1 MAAISGTA
9 IAAGIGAAGA
19 IGSAAINNNSAKKA
33 AGAARNASNQAN
45 ALQQQQYEQTRAD
58 LNPYL
63 QEGQNALAGINRLNA
78 GDYSG
83 FQNSPDYQFAL
94 QQGQQGVERSA
105 AARGGLYSGG
115 NLADLTSF
123 GQGLASQQLGA
134 YRNSLMSLAN
144 MGASSG
150 SALAG
155 VGANYAGAVGNNL
168 GNAANAAGS
177 AALSQGNS
185 LGQLTAGLGGLANNY
200 FQGRQSSFAPVNNLL
215 QGQLSTGQG
224 SAYNFGNNTDL
235 FANSGRK
242 W

>member
-1 MAAISGTA
+1 MPVAAIGAVAGVGSA
-9 IAAGIGAAGA
+9 LLQNRAAGKAA
-19 IGSAAINNNSAKKA
+19 SAAN
-33 AGAARNASNQAN
+33 RASEQAN
-45 ALQQQQYEQTRAD
+45 ALQQQQYEQTRSD

-83 FQNSPDYQFAL
+83 FQNSPDYQFAM
-94 QQGQQGVERSA
+94 QQGLQGVDRSA
-105 AARGGLYSGG
+105 AARGALYSGG
-115 NLADLTSF
+115 QQADLTNYA
-123 GQGLASQQLGA
+123 QGMASQQLGQ

-155 VGANYAGAVGNNL
+155 VGQNYAGAVGNNL
-168 GNAANAAGS
+168 ANGANATGS
-177 AALSQGNS
+177 AALTQGNNLS
-185 LGQLTAGLGGLANNY
+185 QLTAGLGGLANNY
-200 FQGRQSSFAPVNNLL
+200 LQQRQSSFNPPANNLL

>member
-1 MAAISGTA
+1 MPVAAIGAVAGVGSA
-9 IAAGIGAAGA
+9 LLQNRAAGKAA
-19 IGSAAINNNSAKKA
+19 SAAN
-33 AGAARNASNQAN
+33 RASEQAN
-45 ALQQQQYEQTRAD
+45 ALQQQQYEQTRSD
-58 LNPYL
+58 LSPYL
-63 QEGQNALAGINRLNA
+63 QQGQNALAGINRLNA

-83 FQNSPDYQFAL
+83 FQNSPDYLFAL

-123 GQGLASQQLGA
+123 GQGQASQQLGA

-168 GNAANAAGS
+168 GNAANATGS
-177 AALSQGNS
+177 AALSQGNNLS
-185 LGQLTAGLGGLANNY
+185 QALTGLAGLGNNY
-200 FQGRQSSFAPVNNLL
+200 LQQRQSAFNPGATN
-215 QGQLSTGQG
+215 Q
-224 SAYNFGNNTDL
+224 FGNNL
-235 FANSGRK
+235 QNFKG
-242 W
+242 WV